1 MDHNTTQLER
11 AFQLAKSGDC
21 RSVEDLKKRLKAE
34 GYQTNQIFGRVL
46 SRQLHALIKKAQTKN
61 RS

>member
-21 RSVEDLKKRLKAE
+21 RSVEDLKKRLEAE
-34 GYQTNQIFGRVL
+34 GYQTNQVFGRVL
-46 SRQLHALIKKAQTKN
+46 SRQLHALIKKARTKN
-61 RS
+61 RA